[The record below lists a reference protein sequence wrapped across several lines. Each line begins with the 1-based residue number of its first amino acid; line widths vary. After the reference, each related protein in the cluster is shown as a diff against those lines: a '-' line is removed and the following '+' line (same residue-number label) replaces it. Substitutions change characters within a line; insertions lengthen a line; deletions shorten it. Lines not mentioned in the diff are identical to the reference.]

1 MYGGQVA
8 FALDGDWNC
17 LESFENI
24 STITAYQNDFS
35 SISSK
40 PSRVCFCNES
50 RIPDCMIFSYTKTH
64 SFYPGQNVYISA
76 VTVGQ
81 HFGTVAG
88 SVYAQYFKRSR
99 TDNLLELDGSQK
111 VQSVTQKSCNKLFY
125 TLFSPKDITNLI
137 LVLTVQET
145 VVSSEYNEI
154 FSNQTKSLFQQ
165 SYHIYTISLFIFMY
179 KFTILYLNLHMHIHF
194 AFTSAAHLY

>member
-1 MYGGQVA
+1 MGGYILYRGQVT
-8 FALDGDWNC
+8 FALDGNWDC

-64 SFYPGQNVYISA
+64 SFYPGQNMYISA

-81 HFGTVAG
+81 NFGTVAG
-88 SVYAQYFKRSR
+88 TVYAHYFKRSH

-111 VQSVTQKSCNKLFY
+111 VQSVTQKVA
-125 TLFSPKDITNLI
+125 TNYFI
-137 LVLTVQET
+137 
-145 VVSSEYNEI
+145 YC
-154 FSNQTKSLFQQ
+154 FFQNIQ
-165 SYHIYTISLFIFMY
+165 PI
-179 KFTILYLNLHMHIHF
+179 
-194 AFTSAAHLY
+194 